1 MNRATGTRLA
11 ETTIAMS
18 RILLLYAS
26 HYGQTAAI
34 AGRIRDRLLERGHDV
49 DMFNVEVPVPPPDRY
64 DAVVLGSR
72 IEFGKHAKQIAQY
85 VQAHRDVLRHT
96 PTAFFSVSMSAA
108 GKHSG
113 SDPNRY
119 LATTFAD
126 LAWTPTVST
135 AFGGALQYRRYNW
148 LLRMVMK
155 VISKQGGHSTDTSKN
170 HFYTDFSDVSDFA
183 DRFAWHLGERES
195 VAHA

>member
-1 MNRATGTRLA
+1 
-11 ETTIAMS
+11 MS
-18 RILLLYAS
+18 RVLIVYAS
-26 HYGQTAAI
+26 HHGQT
-34 AGRIRDRLLERGHDV
+34 GRIAEALRDRLLWRGHDV
-49 DMFNVEVPVPPPDRY
+49 DLCNIAARAPSPEHY
-64 DAVVLGSR
+64 DAVMLGSR
-72 IEFGKHAKQIAQY
+72 IEFGKHAKPILHY
-85 VQAHRDVLRHT
+85 IEDHHDRLHRM

-108 GKHSG
+108 GKPSG

-119 LATTFAD
+119 LATTFEN
-126 LAWTPTVST
+126 LAWSPTVST

-148 LLRMVMK
+148 LLRIVMK
-155 VISKQGGHSTDTSKN
+155 AISKQGGHSTDTSKN

>member
-1 MNRATGTRLA
+1 MLV
-11 ETTIAMS
+11 MS
-18 RILLLYAS
+18 RILIIYAS
-26 HYGQTAAI
+26 HYGQTATI
-34 AGRIRDRLLERGHDV
+34 AGRIRDRLVDRGHDV
-49 DMFNVEVPVPPPDRY
+49 DLVNVEVGAPPPDRY
-64 DAVVLGSR
+64 DAVMLGSR
-72 IEFGKHAKQIAQY
+72 VEFSHHAKQIAQY
-85 VQAHRDVLRHT
+85 VRTHGEGLRRI

-108 GKHSG
+108 GKDPT

-148 LLRMVMK
+148 ILRAVLK
-155 VISKQGGHSTDTSKN
+155 AISKRGGHSTDTAKN
-170 HFYTDFSDVSDFA
+170 HVYTDFAAVSDFA

-195 VAHA
+195 VAHV